1 MSDAEAAA
9 TVGGVE
15 LAFRVLPLLLLLYRY
30 RPRRF
35 LHRNFRASDTKLLR
49 EAVLVSSPCSTAPVI
64 PLSYEFF
71 VDW

>member
-35 LHRNFRASDTKLLR
+35 LHYFRASDTKLLR
-49 EAVLVSSPCSTAPVI
+49 EAVLVSLPCSTVTVL

-71 VDW
+71 VD